1 MTDELLKFT
10 ETGHLGLSGESRTR
24 RKLTL
29 GIGVFDG
36 VHLGHRRI
44 IAEVTGLARANG
56 SVPAAMTFDPHPRA
70 VLCPDEPPVLLVPLK
85 ERVRLLREAGAGLV
99 WVQPFTP
106 EFARLEPEQFL
117 ERLFACSDIELAG
130 ICVGEKWRFGRGG
143 RGGRETLA
151 AYAESHRLE
160 FRACPE
166 LELNNE
172 TVSSSAI
179 RRAISAGKLEQ
190 ATAMLGRPYR
200 LIGTVERGYH
210 AASDRL
216 DCPTANL
223 ALSAGVLPPDGVY
236 AAAAYRNGVPYAAVV
251 NIGFAPTFGWEQ
263 AKRRVEVHLLDF
275 HGNLYGSELGVEF
288 LHYLRE
294 ERTFSDPEALK
305 RQIDG
310 DILQIRDF
318 FAKSRFQK

>member
-1 MTDELLKFT
+1 MDMQN
-10 ETGHLGLSGESRTR
+10 
-24 RKLTL
+24 
-29 GIGVFDG
+29 
-36 VHLGHRRI
+36 
-44 IAEVTGLARANG
+44 AARA
-56 SVPAAMTFDPHPRA
+56 AA
-70 VLCPDEPPVLLVPLK
+70 
-85 ERVRLLREAGAGLV
+85 
-99 WVQPFTP
+99 
-106 EFARLEPEQFL
+106 
-117 ERLFACSDIELAG
+117 
-130 ICVGEKWRFGRGG
+130 RG
-143 RGGRETLA
+143 
-151 AYAESHRLE
+151 
-160 FRACPE
+160 
-166 LELNNE
+166 
-172 TVSSSAI
+172 

-190 ATAMLGRPYR
+190 AAAMRGRPYR

>member
-1 MTDELLKFT
+1 MDVCT
-10 ETGHLGLSGESRTR
+10 
-24 RKLTL
+24 
-29 GIGVFDG
+29 VFDSPSSSFDPK
-36 VHLGHRRI
+36 HL
-44 IAEVTGLARANG
+44 
-56 SVPAAMTFDPHPRA
+56 AAMTFDPHPRA

-85 ERVRLLREAGAGLV
+85 ERVRLLREAGAELV

-117 ERLFACSDIELAG
+117 ERLFACPDIELAG

-190 ATAMLGRPYR
+190 AAAMLGRPYR

>member
-85 ERVRLLREAGAGLV
+85 ERVRLLREAGAELV

-106 EFARLEPEQFL
+106 EFAHLEPEQFL
-117 ERLFACSDIELAG
+117 ERLFACPDIELAG

-179 RRAISAGKLEQ
+179 RRAISAGKL
-190 ATAMLGRPYR
+190 
-200 LIGTVERGYH
+200 
-210 AASDRL
+210 
-216 DCPTANL
+216 
-223 ALSAGVLPPDGVY
+223 
-236 AAAAYRNGVPYAAVV
+236 
-251 NIGFAPTFGWEQ
+251 
-263 AKRRVEVHLLDF
+263 
-275 HGNLYGSELGVEF
+275 
-288 LHYLRE
+288 
-294 ERTFSDPEALK
+294 
-305 RQIDG
+305 
-310 DILQIRDF
+310 
-318 FAKSRFQK
+318 